1 MTDHDILDD
10 EVHYE
15 DFNIIDTI
23 DEILDI
29 APESKDADILETKA
43 FLYLAGELD
52 EEPSDEVKKFAH
64 DILTG
69 EWLKSKEAHHAN
81 QLENTF

>member
-1 MTDHDILDD
+1 MNERDILND

-15 DFNIIDTI
+15 DFDIIDSI

-29 APESKDADILETKA
+29 APESKDADILETEA

-52 EEPSDEVKKFAH
+52 EEPSDEVKQLAN

-69 EWLKSKEAHHAN
+69 EWYRRKET
-81 QLENTF
+81 QWL

>member
-1 MTDHDILDD
+1 MNDHDIFDD

-15 DFNIIDTI
+15 DFDIIDSI

-29 APESKDADILETKA
+29 VPESKDADILETEA

-52 EEPSDEVKKFAH
+52 KEPSDEVKQLAN

-69 EWLKSKEAHHAN
+69 EWFKVKG
-81 QLENTF
+81 